1 MSHSSHNSLHQPSAE
16 SISTATEPP
25 FAHSKLIIF
34 DWDGTLFDSTAMISQ
49 SLCRAASELGLG
61 EYTKQQAQQLIG
73 LGFAEAANGL
83 VGRTLSDSEM
93 QAFMARYRQYYFT
106 AELEVSLYDGV
117 WSLLERLR
125 AQNRY
130 MAVATGKSRIGLN
143 HVFETRP
150 ELKKLFIATRTADQN
165 VYKPHPLMLHE
176 ILSEM
181 DVPDESAVMIGD
193 TSYDI
198 DMAHN
203 AHMSSIAVTYGAH
216 DYRHL
221 LASKPSAVAHSVDEL
236 GRLLL
241 G

>member
-106 AELEVSLYDGV
+106 AELDVSLYDGV
-117 WSLLERLR
+117 WSLLEGLR

-130 MAVATGKSRIGLN
+130 MAVATGKSRMGLN

-150 ELKKLFIATRTADQN
+150 ELKQLLSQPEPPI
-165 VYKPHPLMLHE
+165 KPHP
-176 ILSEM
+176 SR
-181 DVPDESAVMIGD
+181 
-193 TSYDI
+193 T
-198 DMAHN
+198 
-203 AHMSSIAVTYGAH
+203 
-216 DYRHL
+216 R
-221 LASKPSAVAHSVDEL
+221 
-236 GRLLL
+236 
-241 G
+241 

>member
-1 MSHSSHNSLHQPSAE
+1 MSHSSHHSLRHPSGE
-16 SISTATEPP
+16 SSPIEPP
-25 FAHSKLIIF
+25 FAHSQLIIF

-73 LGFAEAANGL
+73 LGFAEAANAL
-83 VGRTLSDSEM
+83 VGRTLSDSDM

-106 AELEVSLYDGV
+106 AELDVSLYDGV
-117 WSLLERLR
+117 WSLLNALY

-143 HVFETRP
+143 HVFESRP
-150 ELKKLFIATRTADQN
+150 ELKQLFIATRTADQTAS
-165 VYKPHPLMLHE
+165 KPHPMMLHE
-176 ILSEM
+176 ILEEL
-181 DVPDESAVMIGD
+181 DVPVESAVMVGD

-198 DMAHN
+198 DMARN
-203 AHMSSIAVTYGAH
+203 AHMSSVAVTYGAH

-221 LASKPSAVAHSVDEL
+221 LTCKPSAVAHSVEEL
-236 GRLLL
+236 GRLLMA
-241 G
+241 